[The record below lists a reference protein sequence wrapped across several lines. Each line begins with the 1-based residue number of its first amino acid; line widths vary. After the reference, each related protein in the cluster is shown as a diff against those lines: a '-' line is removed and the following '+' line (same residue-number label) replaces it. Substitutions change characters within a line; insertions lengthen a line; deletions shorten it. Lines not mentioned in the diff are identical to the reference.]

1 MKYELTTSISLPNL
15 LELKMM
21 PKAKPWTVY
30 IFFKNLDMLNTHGHI
45 SKSYTCHV
53 HCVFMFFISTINIT
67 INIITN
73 NYMLTIA
80 ISILH
85 SNQKFKLARVLLLS
99 TSGFSE
105 DSENRRASCINRYS
119 PDAMVSITSL
129 LSPVSGFTNLSNMSL
144 SVF

>member
-1 MKYELTTSISLPNL
+1 
-15 LELKMM
+15 
-21 PKAKPWTVY
+21 
-30 IFFKNLDMLNTHGHI
+30 MLNTHGHI

-144 SVF
+144 SVFWPSSDATSPSKQYKQCQCSAAQQYHICWQHK